1 MARIPLLRFAFR
13 SIRGSCGLVVAILFL
28 GLLVGC
34 TDDPAVPST
43 PPVVQAALTVL
54 YYGSPTPDPA
64 SYATCETGAAVL
76 LLAHGSHDPVG
87 LPLEFEWRDLVD
99 LGDGIPVLSPDW
111 GPGANPLRTAEL
123 ELPAH
128 FSSIGVHYLTLT
140 GRARDGRSAS
150 QTLRTTVLAC
160 QSCGP

>member
-1 MARIPLLRFAFR
+1 MSRIPRRRCAFR
-13 SIRGSCGLVVAILFL
+13 SMHGSCALVVAFL
-28 GLLVGC
+28 LLGSFVGC

-43 PPVVQAALTVL
+43 PPVVQAGLTIL

-87 LPLEFEWRDLVD
+87 SPLEFEWRDLVD

-111 GPGANPLRTAEL
+111 GPGANPRRTAEL
-123 ELPAH
+123 EIPAY

-140 GRARDGRSAS
+140 ARARDGRSAS
-150 QTLRTTVLAC
+150 QTLRITVLSC